1 MKIGDKDAMANSLPL
16 KRDGECIGYR
26 TYVRENGFVV
36 FMVLLLSLFF
46 LSFSR
51 SLSLSLFVWGG
62 VGENIRIILF
72 IINLRKEEIIESHAP
87 KRHYLP
93 GNNKKD
99 GFESP
104 LTSNRNVSSSS
115 LYSLTKRTRR
125 NSSSFVSLEIL
136 SGKEDESVTVV
147 DRNTTRGTTKP
158 MRNNNKISDILNV
171 RYRIAFDAALLLV
184 LLSIGFALE
193 FSEPYEKFLNE
204 SLLYRLRY
212 PMKPNAVPTALLPF
226 LSIVFPLLCIFLCS
240 KMDKTARRARGT
252 AASFGLLLSVAI
264 SFLFVNSVKQACGNY
279 RPDFAARCWGAADAV
294 PVWKEYGKPD
304 CGSLEN
310 ENLLNDVRQG
320 RRSFPSGHTSMS
332 FSGLFYLSLYLMYY
346 LKCFSSATNQE
357 KHRNITERT
366 EAFVWKVL
374 ISLAPLSV
382 AVGVAITRIRDMWHH
397 PEDVIV
403 GALLG
408 AGTSMFAFSL
418 QGFSV
423 AEADVSSNPCK
434 YQSLNA
440 ERVNDASLEDDNDED
455 ERTNMAVRPSSML
468 NLNEM

>member
-1 MKIGDKDAMANSLPL
+1 
-16 KRDGECIGYR
+16 
-26 TYVRENGFVV
+26 
-36 FMVLLLSLFF
+36 
-46 LSFSR
+46 
-51 SLSLSLFVWGG
+51 
-62 VGENIRIILF
+62 
-72 IINLRKEEIIESHAP
+72 
-87 KRHYLP
+87 
-93 GNNKKD
+93 
-99 GFESP
+99 
-104 LTSNRNVSSSS
+104 
-115 LYSLTKRTRR
+115 
-125 NSSSFVSLEIL
+125 
-136 SGKEDESVTVV
+136 
-147 DRNTTRGTTKP
+147 
-158 MRNNNKISDILNV
+158 
-171 RYRIAFDAALLLV
+171 
-184 LLSIGFALE
+184 
-193 FSEPYEKFLNE
+193 
-204 SLLYRLRY
+204 
-212 PMKPNAVPTALLPF
+212 
-226 LSIVFPLLCIFLCS
+226 
-240 KMDKTARRARGT
+240 
-252 AASFGLLLSVAI
+252 
-264 SFLFVNSVKQACGNY
+264 
-279 RPDFAARCWGAADAV
+279 
-294 PVWKEYGKPD
+294 
-304 CGSLEN
+304 
-310 ENLLNDVRQG
+310 
-320 RRSFPSGHTSMS
+320 MS